1 MSKLK
6 FFISTTGIKNYV
18 QNYGVEIDSPYYNI
32 VERIENIIIRYDKLD
47 ETSKTSLFN
56 KLNGKMDSIQSGMSN
71 INDKTK
77 LNEAKSLVTEMDDL
91 VTEMEKQ
98 VGGRRRNQPKHTD
111 MTMKDIKGL
120 CKANQIKL
128 SRVIDDKRV
137 VYKKT
142 ELLTKLKRK
151 KII

>member
-1 MSKLK
+1 MKKYS
-6 FFISTTGIKNYV
+6 
-18 QNYGVEIDSPYYNI
+18 QYYYI
-32 VERIENIIIRYDKLD
+32 VERIEKIIERFDKLY
-47 ETSKTSLFN
+47 EISKSEVVKG
-56 KLNGKMDSIQSGMSN
+56 KLKEKMDSITNNYMSD
-71 INDKTK
+71 INTA
-77 LNEAKSLVTEMDDL
+77 ERLVTEMDDL